1 MDSSLLRVRRFDH
14 SRREGGRSIRATFR
28 ALGFVGLALALGI
41 PLSVIGRAAW
51 AEDPVPQSVPE
62 DATPQ
67 PQDSAQQTPAPPSD
81 ASAQGQSANPYD
93 ITVHEKRPATAASQ
107 LSVPAADVEDQPIN
121 RPADLLQAAPG
132 LFTTYPGGGGKASQL
147 LLRGFDS
154 DHGTDVAIFVDE
166 LPVNLR
172 SNAHGQG
179 YADLSFLIPETVQ
192 RIDISKGPYY
202 ANLGDFDT
210 AGAVNFVPYDRL
222 SESVAKLELGQFNT
236 QRYLVTGSPRTGLFF
251 GEDPALSAVL
261 AVEGDATNGPF
272 RNPED
277 FDSYKLYGRFSAK
290 LSDAQKL
297 TLWSSWY
304 WGNWNAS
311 GEIPLRAV
319 EDGQISRFGSIDPSQ
334 GGDSQRFN
342 LLVRDTWTLSP
353 SQHVEAT
360 AWASEYKLNLFS
372 NFTFFLN
379 DPTKGDGIVQRD
391 RRWLYGGEIA
401 YHGRF
406 DEGILPFAFSAGLQL
421 RTDDVRVSAGNQT
434 QREIT
439 SLTESNDINETSLA
453 PYLQAEIF
461 LAPWAQSILGLRIE
475 EFWFKVR
482 NELPGPGGSSGY
494 AQSSLV
500 LPKASLVL
508 RPFSLEGPLSSVFQP
523 LADSELFLNYGEG
536 YHSNDARVVT
546 CHPPTERCDP
556 SLETLPI
563 AMGEEVGWRTHLGS
577 WLNLSAS
584 YWWLQLQEELVFNP
598 DTGTTEPR
606 PRSHRQGVEV
616 VTQAHLL
623 EWLTYDLQFTY
634 STAVLGRSGYVDQ
647 APIWTLATGLTARH
661 PSGVTAK
668 LQLRSLGRRYGVD
681 GNQVALLHGYAVAD
695 LFLRYRRG
703 HFELSLGIENLS
715 NESYASTELYYTSRL
730 PGEPATGV
738 LDWHFTPGY
747 RRNVSVGLAA
757 YF

>member
-1 MDSSLLRVRRFDH
+1 LGLSWVFWT
-14 SRREGGRSIRATFR
+14 RAPFY
-28 ALGFVGLALALGI
+28 LALVLWMS
-41 PLSVIGRAAW
+41 LCVIGPAAR
-51 AEDPVPQSVPE
+51 AEDSPPASV
-62 DATPQ
+62 
-67 PQDSAQQTPAPPSD
+67 PSD
-81 ASAQGQSANPYD
+81 AGKASRDASDQTLALPPADAQPSDGNSND
-93 ITVHEKRPATAASQ
+93 ILVREKRPATAASQ
-107 LSVPAADVEDQPIN
+107 LSVPAAEVEDQPIN

-154 DHGTDVAIFVDE
+154 DHGTDVAIFVDG

-179 YADLSFLIPETVQ
+179 YADLFFLIPETVE

-202 ANLGDFDT
+202 ANIGDFDT
-210 AGAVNFVPYDRL
+210 AGAINFVPYDRVT
-222 SESVAKLELGQFNT
+222 ESVAKLEIGQFNT
-236 QRYLVTGSPRTGLFF
+236 QRYLVMGSPRTGPFA

-261 AVEGDATNGPF
+261 AVEGDVTNGPF

-290 LSDAQKL
+290 LSDTQKL

-304 WGNWNAS
+304 SGSWDAS

-319 EDGQISRFGSIDPSQ
+319 DDGQISRWGSIDPTQ

-342 LLVRDTWTLSP
+342 VLLRDTWTLSP
-353 SQHVEAT
+353 TQRVEAT
-360 AWASEYKLNLFS
+360 AWASEYKLNLYS

-379 DPTKGDGIVQRD
+379 DPTNGDGIVQRD

-406 DEGILPFAFSAGLQL
+406 DLGIVPVALSGGLQL
-421 RTDDVRVSAGNQT
+421 RTDDVRVSTGNQT

-439 SLTESNDINETSLA
+439 SLTESNDVNETSLA
-453 PYLQAEIF
+453 PYLQAELF
-461 LAPWAQSILGLRIE
+461 LAPWARSIVGLRVE
-475 EFWFKVR
+475 EFWFNVR
-482 NELPGPGGSSGY
+482 NELPGAGGSYGNKQ
-494 AQSSLV
+494 ANLV

-508 RPFSLEGPLSSVFQP
+508 RPFSLEGPLSVGFQP

-546 CHPPTERCDP
+546 CHLPTEGCDP
-556 SLETLPI
+556 SLETLPV
-563 AMGEEVGWRTHLGS
+563 ATGEEVGWRTHFGS
-577 WLNLSAS
+577 HVNLSAS
-584 YWWLQLQEELVFNP
+584 YWWLQLQDELVFDP
-598 DTGTTEPR
+598 DTGTTEAR

-616 VTQAHLL
+616 ETQAHLL
-623 EWLTYDLQFTY
+623 DWLTYDLQFTY

-661 PSGVTAK
+661 PSGITAN
-668 LQLRSLGRRYGVD
+668 LRLRSLGRRYGVEGD
-681 GNQVALLHGYAVAD
+681 QVALLHGYAVAD
-695 LFLRYRRG
+695 LFLRYRWR
-703 HFELSLGIENLS
+703 HFELSFGIENLT
-715 NESYASTELYYTSRL
+715 NENYASTELYYTSRL
-730 PGEPATGV
+730 PGEPAAGV
-738 LDWHFTPGY
+738 PDWHFTPGY
-747 RRNVSVGLAA
+747 HRNVSVGLAA